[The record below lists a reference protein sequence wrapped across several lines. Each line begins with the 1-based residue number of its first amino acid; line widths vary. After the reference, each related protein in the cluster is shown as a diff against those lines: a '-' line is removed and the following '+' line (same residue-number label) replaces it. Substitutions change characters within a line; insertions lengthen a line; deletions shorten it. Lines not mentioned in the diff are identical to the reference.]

1 MRSMKTNLAKNLS
14 ANALL
19 DRLDILARYFLTS
32 NKLFEELRL
41 EFVHFDPSRVEIRI
55 PFNGQFELSAGEGL
69 STGILTIALDSI
81 FGLIVLANLKE
92 LAPVA
97 TIDLNVEFTSTPRRG
112 QAVICH
118 AEYGALPDQ
127 VAHVRG
133 HVVGEE
139 TGQIFAFGSATFMVG
154 TRGPAIDPV
163 A

>member
-1 MRSMKTNLAKNLS
+1 MRSTKTNLGETIS
-14 ANALL
+14 ADARLGH
-19 DRLDILARYFLTS
+19 LDILTRYFLKS

-41 EFVHFDPSRVEIRI
+41 EFVHFEPSRVEIRI
-55 PFNGQFELSAGEGL
+55 PFNDQFELSAGEGL
-69 STGILTIALDSI
+69 SSGILTTALDSI

-97 TIDLNVEFTSTPRRG
+97 TIDLNVEFTSTTRRG
-112 QAVICH
+112 QSVVCH
-118 AEYGALPDQ
+118 AEYGALSDQ

-133 HVVGEE
+133 HVFGEE

-154 TRGPAIDPV
+154 TRGPAIGSV

>member
-1 MRSMKTNLAKNLS
+1 MRSMKTNLAKTIS
-14 ANALL
+14 GGRL
-19 DRLDILARYFLTS
+19 DRLDTLARYFLTS

-55 PFNGQFELSAGEGL
+55 PFNGQFEFSAGEGL
-69 STGILTIALDSI
+69 SSGILTTALDSI

-92 LAPVA
+92 LVPVA
-97 TIDLNVEFTSTPRRG
+97 TIDLNVEFTSTTRRG
-112 QAVICH
+112 QSVVCH
-118 AEYGALPDQ
+118 AEYGGLPDQ

-154 TRGPAIDPV
+154 TRGPAIGSV